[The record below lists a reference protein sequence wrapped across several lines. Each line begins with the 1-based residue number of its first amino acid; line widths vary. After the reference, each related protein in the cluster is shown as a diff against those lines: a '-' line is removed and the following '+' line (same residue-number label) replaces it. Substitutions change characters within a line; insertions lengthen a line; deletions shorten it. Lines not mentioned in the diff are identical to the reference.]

1 MPGKSPTGLN
11 QTERKRLVAGAGV
24 SKSAGISSVERVLV
38 LPSVVVEVV
47 VLLCVRDTRIY
58 PISG

>member
-1 MPGKSPTGLN
+1 M
-11 QTERKRLVAGAGV
+11 
-24 SKSAGISSVERVLV
+24 SAGISSVERDQV

-47 VLLCVRDTRIY
+47 VQLYVRDTRIY

>member
-1 MPGKSPTGLN
+1 MQARGNSI
-11 QTERKRLVAGAGV
+11 
-24 SKSAGISSVERVLV
+24 SAGISSVERDLV

-47 VLLCVRDTRIY
+47 VRLCVTDTRIY